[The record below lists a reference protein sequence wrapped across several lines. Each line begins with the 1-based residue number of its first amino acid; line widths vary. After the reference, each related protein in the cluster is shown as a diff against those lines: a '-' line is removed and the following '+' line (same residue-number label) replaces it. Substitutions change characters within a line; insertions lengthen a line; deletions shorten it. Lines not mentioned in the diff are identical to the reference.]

1 MFPYIYSTK
10 DKHEEKNTVTV
21 VDKKMKYN
29 IESLQ
34 NESTKFL
41 YQQRLNSKL
50 NRNEFT
56 DTGEMYNYLKA
67 VFMKQ
72 QRKHWVKKR
81 ITREGKQLFGMKK

>member
-1 MFPYIYSTK
+1 MCTTFNCT
-10 DKHEEKNTVTV
+10 HEEKNSVAMV
-21 VDKKMKYN
+21 EKKMKYN
-29 IESLQ
+29 TESLK

-41 YQQRLNSKL
+41 YQHRLNSKL

-56 DTGEMYNYLKA
+56 DPEEMYNYLKT

-81 ITREGKQLFGMKK
+81 RTREGKQLFGMQK